1 MLLTRAAQSLETPMA
16 TVADYITFWDGP
28 VSFGE
33 AVSNHDHPLNIPS
46 NLNRAGNAILL
57 FTLEVVNGQGLD
69 LYFWLM
75 DAPPSADSLSLGH
88 VKTTG
93 NYRGTVHELFPQSE
107 LATGKVLRFA
117 RQAGTG
123 TVKVGDVVIWFQ
135 VDV

>member
-33 AVSNHDHPLNIPS
+33 AVSN
-46 NLNRAGNAILL
+46 
-57 FTLEVVNGQGLD
+57 LD

-75 DAPPSADSLSLGH
+75 DAPPGTDSLSLGH

-93 NYRGTVHELFPQSE
+93 NYRGTVHELFPRSE